1 MKNKQ
6 IIIILCLKD
15 AVLTGSGI
23 GYIFLALT
31 FIKFINFMYNFQ
43 Y

>member
-23 GYIFLALT
+23 GYISLALT